1 MVSTMVKTCVAVVVV
16 VTMCRDRKQMAVSV
30 KEEKSPSTPNWSRTY
45 DVGITSPD
53 ALPLS
58 YKILNGAI

>member
-1 MVSTMVKTCVAVVVV
+1 MVSTMVKPCVAFVVV
-16 VTMCRDRKQMAVSV
+16 VTMCRDRNIDGCFS
-30 KEEKSPSTPNWSRTY
+30 ERRKSPSTPNRSRTY

-53 ALPLS
+53 ALSLS